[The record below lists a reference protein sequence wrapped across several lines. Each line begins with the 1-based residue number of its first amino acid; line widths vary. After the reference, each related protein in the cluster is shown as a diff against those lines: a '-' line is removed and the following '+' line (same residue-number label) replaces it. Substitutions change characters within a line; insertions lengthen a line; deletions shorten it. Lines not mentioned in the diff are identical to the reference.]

1 MKMYNCLLY
10 CFSSAVVL
18 LVDNFH
24 RLASPG
30 ELSGTGELDS
40 QRHEALDV
48 LHMLRRETN
57 NSTIAQAGAKVLEGL
72 LNEEGARRA
81 GRGLPAPNEDFTR
94 NNTPENDAPTLR
106 EVVERI
112 ASVSKAKPPGPG
124 SVASTASNNG
134 GSPTLPAPSKSLTSP
149 QAAGFSMSAPSAV
162 TAPSAAT
169 PIVQQQSSFQ
179 ATRPSAASGLPS
191 VNLDLPPTQSYMSA
205 NGLNDSLMG
214 GDDSEDLLR
223 SLGFFEVSNIV
234 PSMGQSVE
242 SGNYGSMMG
251 GNNGMATDLSWL
263 DGLGEW

>member
-1 MKMYNCLLY
+1 MYNCLLY

-30 ELSGTGELDS
+30 PLAATSELDS

-48 LHMLRRETN
+48 LLMLRREVN

-72 LNEEGARRA
+72 LNEEGARRT
-81 GRGLPAPNEDFTR
+81 GRGLPAPNENFTR

-112 ASVSKAKPPGPG
+112 ASVSKTKPPGP
-124 SVASTASNNG
+124 SSIASTASNSG
-134 GSPTLPAPSKSLTSP
+134 GSPTIPVSGKALTSP
-149 QAAGFSMSAPSAV
+149 QTFTFAAAAAPPS
-162 TAPSAAT
+162 SAAPT
-169 PIVQQQSSFQ
+169 
-179 ATRPSAASGLPS
+179 AASLPPQQTGYSANAGPPSGAGLPS
-191 VNLDLPPTQSYMSA
+191 VNLDLPPTQSFMSA
-205 NGLNDSLMG
+205 GGLNDSLMG

-223 SLGFFEVSNIV
+223 SLGFFEVNNIV
-234 PSMGQSVE
+234 PSMGECTDPS
-242 SGNYGSMMG
+242 NYGSLMS
-251 GNNGMATDLSWL
+251 GNSGMATDLSWL